1 MMRILYYLGLA
12 VILLI
17 SNSCS
22 LLDNPNKTKS
32 LKFEKNKI
40 KQEFSSYSY
49 CPDFLIP
56 IDTNTL
62 KNKKNQ
68 KLIRLY
74 NIKLKC
80 KLESNKTDDSK
91 NKVII
96 TQTIYYQ
103 VLKNNFR
110 LDNVN
115 PLAYV
120 ALVDKDQDKVK
131 FKILSKVN
139 SAPYIK
145 VKKKIF
151 FKNTN
156 KFKINL
162 YENNEE
168 LVFYYG
174 FQN

>member
-1 MMRILYYLGLA
+1 MKKI
-12 VILLI
+12 
-17 SNSCS
+17 
-22 LLDNPNKTKS
+22 K
-32 LKFEKNKI
+32 KNKNLVAI
-40 KQEFSSYSY
+40 HI

-56 IDTNTL
+56 SNTNTL

-74 NIKLKC
+74 NIKLNC
-80 KLESNKTDDSK
+80 KLESNETDDSK

-110 LDNVN
+110 LDNLN

-120 ALVDKDQDKVK
+120 ALVDKGQDKVK

-139 SAPYIK
+139 AAPYVK

>member
-1 MMRILYYLGLA
+1 MRILFYLGLA
-12 VILLI
+12 VMLLI
-17 SNSCS
+17 LNSCS
-22 LLDNPNKTKS
+22 LLDNPNKTET
-32 LKFEKNKI
+32 LKFEKNKS
-40 KQEFSSYSY
+40 KQELSSYSY

-68 KLIRLY
+68 KLIRLH
-74 NIKLKC
+74 NIKLNC
-80 KLESNKTDDSK
+80 KLESNKADESK

-110 LDNVN
+110 LNNLN
-115 PLAYV
+115 PFTYV
-120 ALVDKDQDKVK
+120 ALVNKKQDKVK

-139 SAPYIK
+139 SAPYVK

-162 YENNEE
+162 YEDNEE

>member
-1 MMRILYYLGLA
+1 MRILNYLGLA
-12 VILLI
+12 AMLLI
-17 SNSCS
+17 LNSCS
-22 LLDNPNKTKS
+22 LLDSPNKTKS

-56 IDTNTL
+56 SDTNTL

-74 NIKLKC
+74 NIKLNC
-80 KLESNKTDDSK
+80 KLQNNETDNSK

-110 LDNVN
+110 LDNLN

-120 ALVDKDQDKVK
+120 ALVDKEQDKVK

-139 SAPYIK
+139 SAPYVT

>member
-1 MMRILYYLGLA
+1 M
-12 VILLI
+12 
-17 SNSCS
+17 
-22 LLDNPNKTKS
+22 
-32 LKFEKNKI
+32 
-40 KQEFSSYSY
+40 
-49 CPDFLIP
+49 IP
-56 IDTNTL
+56 TDTNTL
-62 KNKKNQ
+62 KNKKMR

-74 NIKLKC
+74 NIKLNC
-80 KLESNKTDDSK
+80 KLESNETDDSK

-110 LDNVN
+110 LDNLN

-120 ALVDKDQDKVK
+120 ALVDKGQDKIK
-131 FKILSKVN
+131 FKILSKVPVK
-139 SAPYIK
+139 SVRK
-145 VKKKIF
+145 VKKRFF

-168 LVFYYG
+168 ASILLRVSK
-174 FQN
+174 N

>member
-1 MMRILYYLGLA
+1 MRILYYLGLA
-12 VILLI
+12 VMLLI

-22 LLDNPNKTKS
+22 VLDNPNNTES

-49 CPDFLIP
+49 CPGFMIP
-56 IDTNTL
+56 ADTNTL

-74 NIKLKC
+74 NIKLDC
-80 KLESNKTDDSK
+80 KLESNETDDSK

-96 TQTIYYQ
+96 TQTIYYE

-110 LDNVN
+110 LDNLN

-120 ALVDKDQDKVK
+120 ALVDKEQDKVK
-131 FKILSKVN
+131 FKILSKLIQHHM
-139 SAPYIK
+139 SK
-145 VKKKIF
+145 
-151 FKNTN
+151 
-156 KFKINL
+156 
-162 YENNEE
+162 
-168 LVFYYG
+168 
-174 FQN
+174 

>member
-1 MMRILYYLGLA
+1 MRILYFLGLT
-12 VILLI
+12 VMLLI

-22 LLDNPNKTKS
+22 LLDNSNKTKS

-40 KQEFSSYSY
+40 KQEFKSYSY

-56 IDTNTL
+56 SDTNTL

-74 NIKLKC
+74 NIKLNC
-80 KLESNKTDDSK
+80 KLETNETDDSK

-110 LDNVN
+110 LDNLN

-120 ALVDKDQDKVK
+120 ALVDKEQDKVK

-162 YENNEE
+162 YENNQE